1 VSRLVSDGGR
11 RGAVSGPHVTRAV
24 GLRPPLVSPERFRF
38 EHALVASVPLHA
50 LARRFQ
56 RGWDLSDAAVRAALA
71 SPRPDVLA
79 AGGEFT
85 VPLPEGCWVG
95 TVAEIEDRSEP
106 ARILVVRSY
115 IGADMEARPA
125 VLPGG
130 IVAGPA
136 TCLSPAGCGRGSCR
150 RPEPY
155 GEAERPS

>member
-38 EHALVASVPLHA
+38 EDALVASAPLHA

-125 VLPGG
+125 VLAGG

-136 TCLSPAGCGRGSCR
+136 TCLSPAGCG
-150 RPEPY
+150 
-155 GEAERPS
+155 